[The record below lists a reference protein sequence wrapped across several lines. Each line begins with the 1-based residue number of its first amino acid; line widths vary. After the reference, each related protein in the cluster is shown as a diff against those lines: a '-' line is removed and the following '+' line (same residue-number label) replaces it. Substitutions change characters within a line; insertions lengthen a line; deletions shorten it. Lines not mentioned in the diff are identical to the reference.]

1 MPGPAVVLYGLKNCD
16 TCRKAKRELEA
27 AGSKVKFVDIRDEAD
42 LPAKLPVWLK
52 AAPDKLVNKSSATWR
67 SLANAEK
74 AKAGT
79 NGEKA
84 LLSRHPTLIKR
95 PVIEAGSAVHV
106 GWGKDVQATL
116 LG

>member
-1 MPGPAVVLYGLKNCD
+1 MP
-16 TCRKAKRELEA
+16 R
-27 AGSKVKFVDIRDEAD
+27 
-42 LPAKLPVWLK
+42 
-52 AAPDKLVNKSSATWR
+52 
-67 SLANAEK
+67 K

-84 LLSRHPTLIKR
+84 LLSKHPTLIKR